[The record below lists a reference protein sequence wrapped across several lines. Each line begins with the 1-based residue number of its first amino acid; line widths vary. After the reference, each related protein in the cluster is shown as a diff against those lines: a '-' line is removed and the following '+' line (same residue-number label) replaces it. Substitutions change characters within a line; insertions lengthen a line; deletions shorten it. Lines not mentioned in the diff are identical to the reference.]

1 MSHFLHGF
9 IFNFAVNEFVR
20 MKLFTLRKKLIPTD
34 SYLKTFFLNGAIVID
49 LRPRTAYQN
58 EHVANTINI
67 PFEQIQN
74 AIPVL
79 LQIKRIY
86 ILVCETGAAS
96 SIAVNMLRAVGIEA
110 YNGGS

>member
-49 LRPRTAYQN
+49 LRPHLRPRTAYQN

-67 PFEQIQN
+67 PFEQI
-74 AIPVL
+74 
-79 LQIKRIY
+79 
-86 ILVCETGAAS
+86 
-96 SIAVNMLRAVGIEA
+96 
-110 YNGGS
+110 

>member
-1 MSHFLHGF
+1 LSHFLHGF

-67 PFEQIQN
+67 PFEQI
-74 AIPVL
+74 
-79 LQIKRIY
+79 
-86 ILVCETGAAS
+86 
-96 SIAVNMLRAVGIEA
+96 
-110 YNGGS
+110 